1 VSKIKTYLSLNTFVV
16 PSEENM
22 IGSIGIW
29 AGFVQANR
37 WPQVSLVEGAMQ
49 VREESE
55 REGFGK

>member
-1 VSKIKTYLSLNTFVV
+1 MV
-16 PSEENM
+16 
-22 IGSIGIW
+22 GSIGIW
-29 AGFVQANR
+29 VGCVQANR